1 MDSARPDDAAF
12 PPDPTSPAGPDDA
25 GLVELYWNRPPG
37 AVRRDAGQPPAAG
50 RGPHLRR
57 KRSSDLSDLWID
69 LGAGD

>member
-37 AVRRDAGQPPAAG
+37 TVRRDAGPPTAG

-57 KRSSDLSDLWID
+57 KKPSEFSDLWID